1 MPYRRPQRS
10 YLLPVV
16 TTLAVAAPL
25 ATILLQ
31 DSPDYRS
38 ATDSNLAAIP
48 AQMAEVALAS
58 APDVI
63 LPLRELTGL
72 DLPDLHLS
80 DLRKIPLPRAI
91 PIPAGLPN
99 PLGGELPTEIPLP
112 QLGNPQSGSTPMGSA
127 PAGAAP
133 TAPGPAPAGSP
144 MAPAAPAPAN
154 STPPGSAMGPAS
166 ANPAPAGAA
175 MGPAPAGSTPVN
187 PAPAGSAPGPAAAA
201 PAPVDSARAGSA
213 PSGSGPAN
221 PAPMASTPAG
231 SAPAGVAIA
240 GPVPNAPSFVAAQS
254 DSGDPAQIP
263 GADPSTPAL
272 TPGAVSPDLTDKL
285 GAEVKELSRDTPF
298 SMVAL
303 TSKDLAGTKSLVRAR
318 KDDGGWGPWYTTDR
332 VESSRDDHV
341 RDEKTG
347 TEPIFVGKT
356 KAVQVLVTHKA
367 AAAVPHT
374 DDPAQLAAAGLSA
387 VLIDPGHGVAD
398 HNLADVAQALPGNGP
413 QFISRAQW
421 GADESLR
428 DNCPEQQPTYDDG
441 LGGITVH
448 HTAGRNDYSKEESA
462 GIVRAI
468 YSYHA
473 KTLGWCDIGYN
484 ALVDKYGQIF
494 EGRFGGMDRPVQGA
508 HAGGFNENTSG
519 VAIMG
524 DFQTEPPTDAA
535 VEAAGQLIGWRAR
548 VAGLDPKGH
557 TTMYSEGTDF
567 TPYPEGAAVQ
577 LPTVFAHRDVGS
589 TTCPGD
595 AAYALMDRIR
605 DIAAAA
611 AGAPARTDART
622 NAGANET
629 KTMPAPTPRTQQS
642 QRNQPDLA
650 ALATLTTRIL
660 NLLDQNTIA
669 KYYAAQGG
677 PNGHLGAAASEPIAT
692 RDGGQYVKF
701 VNGYVYSAPDGTI
714 TEVVGRV
721 LDRFLQLGA
730 ESGILGLPAKNA
742 YPVPDGMRSDFQYGS
757 LILNTATGLIT
768 TLLKSYS
775 DTRGAATIP
784 APR

>member
-1 MPYRRPQRS
+1 
-10 YLLPVV
+10 
-16 TTLAVAAPL
+16 
-25 ATILLQ
+25 
-31 DSPDYRS
+31 
-38 ATDSNLAAIP
+38 
-48 AQMAEVALAS
+48 MAEVALAS

-112 QLGNPQSGSTPMGSA
+112 QLNSPQSGSTPMGST
-127 PAGAAP
+127 PAGS
-133 TAPGPAPAGSP
+133 APAGSP
-144 MAPAAPAPAN
+144 TTPAAPAPAN
-154 STPPGSAMGPAS
+154 
-166 ANPAPAGAA
+166 PAPAGSA
-175 MGPAPAGSTPVN
+175 MGPAPAGSGPANPAPAAPDPVN
-187 PAPAGSAPGPAAAA
+187 STPAGSAMGPAPAGSAP
-201 PAPVDSARAGSA
+201 
-213 PSGSGPAN
+213 AN
-221 PAPMASTPAG
+221 PAPAAPDPVNSTPAG
-231 SAPAGVAIA
+231 SAMGPAPAGSAPANPAPAAPAPVNSTPAGSATTGSAPTGVAIA
-240 GPVPNAPSFVAAQS
+240 SPAPNAPSFIAAQS

-263 GADPSTPAL
+263 GADPNTPAL
-272 TPGAVSPDLTDKL
+272 TPGAVSSDLTDKL

-347 TEPIFVGKT
+347 TEPIFVGRT

-387 VLIDPGHGVAD
+387 VLIDPGRGVAD
-398 HNLADVAQALPGNGP
+398 RNLADVAQALPGNGP

-448 HTAGRNDYSKEESA
+448 HTAGRNDYTREESA

-494 EGRFGGMDRPVQGA
+494 EGRFGGMDKPVQGA

-548 VAGLDPKGH
+548 MAGLDPKGH

-577 LPTVFAHRDVGS
+577 LPIVFAHRDVGS

-605 DIAAAA
+605 DIAAGA
-611 AGAPARTDART
+611 AGAPARTDVRT
-622 NAGANET
+622 NAGANES
-629 KTMPAPTPRTQQS
+629 KTMPSPAPGTRQS
-642 QRNQPDLA
+642 QRSQPDLA

-742 YPVPDGMRSDFQYGS
+742 YPVPDGMRADFQYGS